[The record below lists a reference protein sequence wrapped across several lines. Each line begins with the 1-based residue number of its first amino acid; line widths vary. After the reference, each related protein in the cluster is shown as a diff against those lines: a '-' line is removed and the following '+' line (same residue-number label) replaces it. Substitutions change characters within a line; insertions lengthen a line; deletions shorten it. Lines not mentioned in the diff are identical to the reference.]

1 MNDNVAALDAGI
13 AVGAANG
20 DPELARQYQREETDV
35 KRWFDEL
42 QWARKYDEPAREQYV
57 KDRRYARGDS
67 GFEVD
72 ANIVGTNIDIL
83 ESFLYAR
90 DPDFDVTPGP
100 AVKPPSP
107 ESLRDAVEDQMRA
120 DPSVVEAGR
129 TAAMAATMLGV
140 PQQQALEMGAQ
151 AEEARVEQ
159 LIRAEVIKLRK
170 AFQRRQREIKSFA
183 ETCEIVGSRM
193 WDDASLKRRGRPL
206 VRSGLTIGVGV
217 IKASWQERTAPSPE
231 TTVAINDA
239 QANIERLR
247 ALKAELANGGII
259 DKLKGVWRSW
269 TSDDD
274 AKIAEYERQVQ
285 ALQSQSERVVARGFV
300 VDNVN
305 GEDFQVAPGFT
316 IANHL
321 DAPWNAHRIFMRY
334 CDAKVEFPHLLGKR
348 ADGTATDG
356 KLASAKRYR
365 PRRNV
370 TNLDVTPFFVDNIR
384 AIEADAFIDSNDS
397 NSFESGQG
405 SGPDGDWV
413 ALWEIWDRDSNTV
426 LTGIEGVKCWV
437 KPGWNPKPTT
447 RFYPFFLY
455 TTSEVDGQRH
465 PQSLV
470 TRSAKLVN
478 EYNRIGS
485 AEAEHRR
492 RILPKMAFNA
502 GQVDPTNAA
511 KLEKGAIGELVPIE
525 LTNPQLA
532 LNQVL
537 QPVLYPQVDVALYDR
552 SRIIAEIERIWGV
565 QEALSGGITVQKT
578 ATEADIQQQ
587 GFQAR
592 TGGRR
597 DLLESMLGELA
608 LYTVELARAY
618 MTEEDVRLI
627 AGPDAFWPPY
637 EGAQDTLRMLSVNIR
652 AGSSGKPNTA
662 AERASWAAVLPLLQ
676 TGIQQIG
683 QLRGTSPAGIA
694 DSLEQL
700 LRITAERSGE
710 RIDMDQLVP
719 QADVAAMP
727 GMPGVP
733 GTMPGTPGSAPPP
746 QGAEP
751 VPVESTP
758 GVPPTSD
765 PLAAQT

>member
-1 MNDNVAALDAGI
+1 MNNEMAALDAGI
-13 AVGAANG
+13 AVGTAGG
-20 DPELARQYQREETDV
+20 DPDKAKQYAAEEADV

-42 QWARKYDEPAREQYV
+42 EWARKYDEPAREQYV
-57 KDRRYARGDS
+57 RDRRYARGDS

-100 AVKPPSP
+100 AVKPPSID
-107 ESLRDAVEDQMRA
+107 SLRDAVEEQMRA
-120 DPSVVEAGR
+120 DPRVVEAGR
-129 TAAMAATMLGV
+129 TAAASAVLLGTPQDMALQLGV
-140 PQQQALEMGAQ
+140 Q
-151 AEEARVEQ
+151 AEEGMVEQ
-159 LIRAEVIKLRK
+159 LIRAEVTRMRRE
-170 AFQRRQREIKSFA
+170 FQKRQREIKSFA

-193 WDDASLKRRGRPL
+193 WDDAQLKRRGRPL

-217 IKASWQERTAPSPE
+217 LKASWQERTAPSPE
-231 TTVAINDA
+231 TTTAINDL
-239 QANIERLR
+239 QANIARLN
-247 ALKAELANGGII
+247 ALKAELATAGGQ
-259 DKLKGVWRSW
+259 LKPEDEASL
-269 TSDDD
+269 
-274 AKIAEYERQVQ
+274 AEYLRQLQ
-285 ALQSQSERVVARGFV
+285 ASRSQSERVIARGYV
-300 VDNVN
+300 IDNVN
-305 GEDFQVAPGFT
+305 GEDFQVAPGYT

-334 CDAKVEFPHLLGKR
+334 TDAKVEFPHLLGDKP
-348 ADGTATDG
+348 DGSKSDG

-365 PRRNV
+365 PRQQIHRI
-370 TNLDVTPFFVDNIR
+370 DITPFLDQAITWRDADPFVEGNSPG
-384 AIEADAFIDSNDS
+384 AF
-397 NSFESGQG
+397 EVGQG
-405 SGPDGDWV
+405 QGPDGDWV
-413 ALWEIWDRDSNTV
+413 ALWEIWDRESNTV

-437 KPGWNPKPTT
+437 KPGWNPIPTT

-492 RILPKMAFNA
+492 RILPKLAFNS
-502 GQVDPTNAA
+502 GQVDKDNAS
-511 KLEKGAIGELVPIE
+511 KLEKGGIGEMVGIQ
-525 LTNPQLA
+525 LTNPQMTLS
-532 LNQVL
+532 QVME
-537 QPVLYPQVDVALYDR
+537 PVVYPPIDVALYDR

-565 QEALSGGITVQKT
+565 QEALGGSVTVQKT

-597 DLLESMLGELA
+597 DQLESMLGELA
-608 LYTVELARAY
+608 LYTVENARAY
-618 MTEEDVRLI
+618 MTQEDVQLI
-627 AGPDAFWPPY
+627 AGPDAFWPPF
-637 EGAQDTLRMLSVNIR
+637 EGPNDTLRMLTVNIR

-662 AERASWAAVLPLLQ
+662 AERASWAATLPLLQ
-676 TGIQQIG
+676 AGIQRIG
-683 QLRGTSPAGIA
+683 ALRGASPAAIA
-694 DSLEQL
+694 DSEEQL

-710 RIDMDQLVP
+710 RFDIDQLIP
-719 QADVAAMP
+719 QADTGAMP

-746 QGAEP
+746 QGAEA
-751 VPVESTP
+751 VPVETDP
-758 GVPPTSD
+758 GVPSSD

>member
-1 MNDNVAALDAGI
+1 MNNELAALDAGI
-13 AVGAANG
+13 SASAAPGNP
-20 DPELARQYQREETDV
+20 DLAKQYAREEADV
-35 KRWFDEL
+35 KRWFSEL
-42 QWARKYDEPAREQYV
+42 EQARKYDEPAREQYV

-100 AVKPPSP
+100 AVRPPSV
-107 ESLRDAVEDQMRA
+107 ESLRDAVEEQMRA
-120 DPSVVEAGR
+120 DPRVVEAGR
-129 TAAMAATMLGV
+129 TAATAAMLLGT
-140 PQQQALEMGAQ
+140 PQDQALMLGAQ
-151 AEEARVEQ
+151 AEEAMAEQ
-159 LIRAEVIKLRK
+159 LIRAEVLRMRK
-170 AFQRRQREIKSFA
+170 AFQKRQREIKNFA

-206 VRSGLTIGVGV
+206 VRSGLTVGVGV
-217 IKASWQERTAPSPE
+217 LKASWQERTAPSPE
-231 TTVAINDA
+231 TVTAINDL
-239 QANIERLR
+239 QANIAKLR
-247 ALKAELANGGII
+247 ALKTELANGGVW
-259 DKLKGVWRSW
+259 DKLKGMWLNW
-269 TSDDD
+269 TGDDD
-274 AKIAEYERQVQ
+274 AKIAEYERQMQ
-285 ALQSQSERVVARGFV
+285 ALESDKERVVARGFV

-305 GEDFQVAPGFT
+305 SEDFQVALGYT

-334 CDAKVEFPHLLGKR
+334 EDAKAEFPHLLEQR
-348 ADGTATDG
+348 PDGSTTDG

-365 PRRNV
+365 PRQHV
-370 TNLDVTPFFVDNIR
+370 MVIDKTPFLDNDITWR
-384 AIEADAFIDSNDS
+384 DADAFVEGNGSAA
-397 NSFESGQG
+397 FEAGQAA
-405 SGPDGDWV
+405 GPCADWV

-426 LTGIEGVKCWV
+426 LTAIEGVKCWV
-437 KPGWNPKPTT
+437 KPGWNPVTTT

-492 RILPKMAFNA
+492 RVLPKIAFNSS
-502 GQVDPTNAA
+502 QVDQDNAS
-511 KLEKGAIGELVPIE
+511 KLAKGAIGEMVPVE
-525 LTNPQLA
+525 LTNPQMTLD
-532 LNQVL
+532 QVFR
-537 QPVLYPQVDVALYDR
+537 PVAYPAIDVALYDR

-565 QEALSGGITVQKT
+565 QEALGGAVTVEKT

-597 DLLESMLGELA
+597 DLLESMLSELA
-608 LYTVELARAY
+608 LYTVEVARAY
-618 MTEEDVRLI
+618 MTPEDVQLI

-637 EGAQDTLRMLSVNIR
+637 EGPNDTLRMLSVNIR

-662 AERASWAAVLPLLQ
+662 AERQSWAATLPLLQ
-676 TGIQQIG
+676 NGIQQIG
-683 QLRGTSPAGIA
+683 TLRGSSPQAIA
-694 DSLEQL
+694 DSIEQL

-710 RIDMDQLVP
+710 RIDIDQLIP
-719 QADVAAMP
+719 QADMAMP
-727 GMPGVP
+727 QGMAAAPGSAPVA
-733 GTMPGTPGSAPPP
+733 PGSAPPA
-746 QGAEP
+746 QGTEALP
-751 VPVESTP
+751 DESNP
-758 GVPPTSD
+758 GVPTSD
-765 PLAAQT
+765 PLAATN